1 MNSRHK
7 QPLQTLEDYLPLSAF
22 GKQLLQADVS
32 YASFDDTAE
41 IIHKG
46 QAVSGAYLVLNGELR
61 VYTYT
66 PQGKAATLYFIRP
79 GETCV
84 LALNCLFNHL
94 RYPAWVESSPETD
107 VAIISGALYRKL
119 FTTEQSIQDMTV
131 KALSTVVFRL
141 MNELEQ
147 IHACNLNQRLASFLL
162 SHASIQGEVHMTQQV
177 LAEHLGTTRE
187 VIARLMQQLTN
198 QGLVLTR
205 RGTVTIINET
215 GLTTISMPTAMV

>member
-1 MNSRHK
+1 MLNKHDC
-7 QPLQTLEDYLPLSAF
+7 LETTLEAYLPLTAL
-22 GKQLLQADVS
+22 GKNILLADVN
-32 YASFDDTAE
+32 YASFDETAE

-46 QAVSGAYLVLNGELR
+46 QVVSGAYLVLNGQLR

-66 PQGKAATLYFIRP
+66 PQGKVATLYFIRP

-84 LALNCLFNHL
+84 LALNCLFNQL
-94 RYPAWVESSPETD
+94 RYPAWVESSPETT
-107 VAIISGALYRKL
+107 VAIIPGTVYRKL

-147 IHACNLNQRLASFLL
+147 IHACHLNQRLASFLL
-162 SHASIQGEVHMTQQV
+162 NHASTQGEVHMTQQM

-187 VIARLMQQLTN
+187 VIARLIQQFTN
-198 QGLVLTR
+198 QGLVSTK
-205 RGTVTIINET
+205 RGTVAIKDEK
-215 GLTTISMPTAMV
+215 GLTAIAIPVMA

>member
-1 MNSRHK
+1 MHNRHK
-7 QPLQTLEDYLPLSAF
+7 RPEQTLEDYLPLSEF
-22 GKQLLQADVS
+22 GKEMLQADVS

-46 QAVSGAYLVLNGELR
+46 QAVSGAYLVLSGQLR

-66 PQGKAATLYFIRP
+66 PQGKAATLYFISP

-84 LALNCLFNHL
+84 LALNCLFNQL
-94 RYPAWVESSPETD
+94 RYPAWVESSPDTN

-141 MNELEQ
+141 MSELEQ

-162 SHASIQGEVHMTQQV
+162 SHASTQGEIHMTQQI

-198 QGLVLTR
+198 RGLVSTR
-205 RGTVTIINET
+205 RGTVSINNET
-215 GLTTISMPTAMV
+215 GLAAIAMPTAML